1 MMDEESQTLYEEVE
15 GLFQKFLAQL
25 IIVGVIPRD
34 KREIANKV
42 LEDNLQMIREGLEQV
57 E

>member
-42 LEDNLQMIREGLEQV
+42 LEDNLQMIRERLEQV

>member
-1 MMDEESQTLYEEVE
+1 MMDEESQALYEEVE